1 MASIRKHVTKELVT
15 LDASTASREAARIM
29 SERKIGSVAV
39 KEGGR
44 IIGLVTERDLVTTV
58 LARGG
63 DGSDPIRSAMR
74 DEIPRISPDAH
85 EADAADLMRDHATRH
100 LLVEENGKVVGVIS
114 MRDVIQLMLDE
125 KQFLIGQLNTYIF
138 GRDEG
143 GYPAR
148 PRTAAE
154 AGYPVAKQ

>member
-1 MASIRKHVTKELVT
+1 MASIRKHMTQELVA
-15 LDASTASREAARIM
+15 LDANTASREAARIM
-29 SERKIGSVAV
+29 AERKIGSVAV
-39 KEGGR
+39 KEAGR
-44 IIGLVTERDLVTTV
+44 ITGLVTERDLVTVV

-63 DGSDPIRSAMR
+63 DGAAPIRSAMR
-74 DEIPRISPDAH
+74 EGIPRISP
-85 EADAADLMRDHATRH
+85 EAQETDAADLMRVHATRH

-148 PRTAAE
+148 PSM
-154 AGYPVAKQ
+154 GSSYSVAKQ